1 MHFFKNSQINALSPK
16 LSYIG
21 RNTSEA
27 LPHVRKTV
35 KMERF
40 PWAKKKKTT
49 IPVDREI
56 DQFSRNKVPILKCG
70 DTYGILIHFLWG
82 FFKGFR
88 TKCSIL
94 KLTL

>member
-1 MHFFKNSQINALSPK
+1 MVTNVDVECIFFFNSQINVLSPK

-27 LPHVRKTV
+27 FPHVRKKV

-40 PWAKKKKTT
+40 PQAKKKKKS

-70 DTYGILIHFLWG
+70 DTYGILIQ
-82 FFKGFR
+82 
-88 TKCSIL
+88 IL
-94 KLTL
+94 